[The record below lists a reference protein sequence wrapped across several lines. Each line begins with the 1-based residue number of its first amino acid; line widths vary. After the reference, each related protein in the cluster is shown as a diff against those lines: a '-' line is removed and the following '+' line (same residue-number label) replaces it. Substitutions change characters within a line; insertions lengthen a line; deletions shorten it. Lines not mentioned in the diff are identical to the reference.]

1 MWTNSDCLRSRWS
14 QIFCLALDCSRGQ
27 AADELFAKE
36 GEHEEDRDDGKR
48 RRAAERTPLLPEEA
62 DVVPE
67 DAPEEELELP
77 DGLVLPEAEEELLSG

>member
-36 GEHEEDRDDGKR
+36 EDEAYGDEFFDDGDGDG
-48 RRAAERTPLLPEEA
+48 A
-62 DVVPE
+62 DE
-67 DAPEEELELP
+67 
-77 DGLVLPEAEEELLSG
+77 